1 MQKEDYILAKSEFT
15 AQIKNH
21 IDEMVS
27 QYQKMNKSIIEK
39 NIVFSG
45 SSLTEFFPLTDLC
58 KKYDVKSKI
67 YNRGI
72 AGLELDGLI
81 ENVDSCIYD
90 LNPRILVLNI
100 GSNDFSH
107 VNFNSEIHI
116 QKYVDFIDLIKGR
129 LPDCKICVM
138 GYYPINEKIVAE
150 KIANNIPDILVNRN
164 NTTIKLVNLNMEHLG
179 DSHGFY
185 FLDVGDIL
193 RDKDSQLSEQFT
205 IDGIHL
211 NNIAYE
217 KIFRHI
223 MPDILKGNI

>member
-1 MQKEDYILAKSEFT
+1 MKKSEFT
-15 AQIKNH
+15 EQIKNH

-27 QYQKMNKSIIEK
+27 RYQKMNNSIIEK

-58 KKYDVKSKI
+58 KKYDVKATI

-72 AGLELDGLI
+72 AGLELAGLI
-81 ENVDSCIYD
+81 ENVDICIYD
-90 LNPRILVLNI
+90 LNPSILVLNI

-107 VNFNSEIHI
+107 VKFNSEIHI
-116 QKYVDFIDLIKGR
+116 QKYVDFIDMVKDR
-129 LPDCKICVM
+129 LPDCKIYVM

-164 NTTIKLVNLNMEHLG
+164 NETITLVNSSMEHLS
-179 DSHGFY
+179 DNHGFQ
-185 FLDVGDIL
+185 FLDVGDFL
-193 RDKDSQLSEQFT
+193 KDKDNQLSEQFT

-211 NNIAYE
+211 NNIAYD

-223 MPDILKGNI
+223 MTDILKGNI

>member
-1 MQKEDYILAKSEFT
+1 
-15 AQIKNH
+15 
-21 IDEMVS
+21 MVS

-90 LNPRILVLNI
+90 LNPSILVLNI

-107 VNFNSEIHI
+107 VEFNSDNHI
-116 QKYVDFIDLIKGR
+116 QKYVDFIDMVR
-129 LPDCKICVM
+129 SQLPDCKIYVM

-150 KIANNIPDILVNRN
+150 QIAKNIPDILVNRN
-164 NTTIKLVNLNMEHLG
+164 NKTIKLVNLNIEHL
-179 DSHGFY
+179 SVNHGFH
-185 FLDVGDIL
+185 FLDVGDTL
-193 RDKDSQLSEQFT
+193 RDKDNQLSEKFT
-205 IDGIHL
+205 GDGIHL

-217 KIFRHI
+217 KIFRLI